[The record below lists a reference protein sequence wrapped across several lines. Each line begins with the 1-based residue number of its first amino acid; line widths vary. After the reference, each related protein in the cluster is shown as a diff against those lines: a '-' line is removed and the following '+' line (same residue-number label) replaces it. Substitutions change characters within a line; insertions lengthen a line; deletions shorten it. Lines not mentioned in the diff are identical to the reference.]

1 MNRPAE
7 RRTPPRTDGLKILA
21 PERLLQW
28 LAETAEDAMGLSYEL
43 NLIRSENL
51 TRGDAE

>member
-1 MNRPAE
+1 M
-7 RRTPPRTDGLKILA
+7 TPTTQRAAPSRTDGLKILD

-28 LAETAEDAMGLSYEL
+28 LAETAEDAMGISYEL

-51 TRGDAE
+51 TKEDAE